1 MVKYKAPLREYE
13 FILREVLDIEKELGS
28 YPEYSEATWD
38 MIEMISEQFAKI
50 NEDYWLPSA
59 KVGDEVGVKFD
70 NGNVIVPDS
79 MKEATKIVIE
89 GGLTQLFGHQEYGGM
104 EFPNVISVLSDE
116 MSCAANM
123 SLGIYLGLTKGAYH
137 CIHKHG
143 SEEIRQRY
151 LPKFLSG
158 EWFGTMCLTE
168 AHCGTD
174 LGLIRTTATPDGDK
188 YSVSGQKIFI
198 SCGEHDMAENI
209 IHLVLAR
216 LPDAPKGVK
225 GISLFLIPKYKVN
238 NDGTLGDHNNV
249 NCVSIEEKMGVH
261 GSATCVMSFED
272 SEGYLIGELNE
283 GLAAMFSMMN
293 TERIAVGLQ
302 GLGQAEIAY
311 QNALAYAKDR
321 IQGRDL
327 KGPKNPDDEADPL
340 IVHPDIRRMLMRSKA
355 LIDSGR
361 MLASWTALSID
372 KSEKDPDP
380 KVRKEHNDLV
390 ELMTP
395 IIKALLTDYGVEITS
410 EMMQVFGGHGY
421 IKEYG
426 MEQFYR
432 DVRIAPIWEGTNGIQ
447 ALDLAGRKMPQHMG
461 RLLRRFFHP
470 ALEFIEDNKD
480 DANMKEFVEPF
491 RKALK
496 GLQKTTLYMAQKGLS
511 NPYEIGAAATDYLRQ
526 FGLVAMGYMWLLMLK
541 VAYAKEDTDS
551 YYEHK
556 IITARFF
563 FERIL
568 PETLSR
574 AIAIG
579 SGSKTMMSLPDEGF
593 DSVHKFTG
601 AAN

>member
-38 MIEMISEQFAKI
+38 MIEMVSEQFAKI

-59 KVGDEVGVKFD
+59 KEGDEVGVKFD

-174 LGLIRTTATPDGDK
+174 LGLIRTTATPDGDR

-238 NDGTLGDHNNV
+238 EDGTLGDHNNV

-261 GSATCVMSFED
+261 GSATCVMSFEG

-340 IVHPDIRRMLMRSKA
+340 IVHPDIRRMLMRSKT

-491 RKALK
+491 GKALK

-541 VAYAKEDTDS
+541 VAYAKKDTDS

-574 AIAIG
+574 AIAIS

-593 DSVHKFTG
+593 DTVHKFTG

>member
-1 MVKYKAPLREYE
+1 MVQYKAPLREYE
-13 FILREVLDIEKELGS
+13 FILREVLQIENELGS

-38 MIEMISEQFAKI
+38 MIEMISEQFGKI

-59 KVGDEVGVKFD
+59 KEGDEVGVTFD
-70 NGNVIVPDS
+70 DGKVIVPES
-79 MKEATKIVIE
+79 MKEAASVVIE
-89 GGLTQLFGHQEYGGM
+89 AGLTQLFGHQEYGGM
-104 EFPNVISVLSDE
+104 EFPNAINVLSDE
-116 MSCAANM
+116 ISCATNM

-143 SEEIRQRY
+143 CKEIRQMY

-174 LGLIRTTATPDGDK
+174 LGLIRTIAKPNDDTYLVT
-188 YSVSGQKIFI
+188 GQKIFI
-198 SCGEHDMAENI
+198 SCGEHDMGENI

-225 GISLFLIPKYKVN
+225 GISLFLVPKYKVN
-238 NDGTLGDHNNV
+238 GDGKLGEHNNV
-249 NCVSIEEKMGVH
+249 DCVSIEEKMGVH
-261 GSATCVMSFED
+261 GSATCVMSFD
-272 SEGYLIGELNE
+272 NSEGYLIGELNE
-283 GLAAMFSMMN
+283 GLEAMFSMMN

-340 IVHPDIRRMLMRSKA
+340 IVHPDIRRMLLRSKA

-361 MLASWTALSID
+361 MLACWTALSID

-380 KVRKEHNDLV
+380 KVRKEHGDLV

-410 EMMQVFGGHGY
+410 EMMQIFGGHGY

-470 ALEFIEDNKD
+470 ALEFIDNNKD
-480 DANMKEFVEPF
+480 NSDLKEFVQPF
-491 RKALK
+491 AKSLK

-526 FGLVAMGYMWLLMLK
+526 FGLVAMGYMWLLMLE
-541 VAYAKEDTDS
+541 VAFKNKNLDN

>member
-38 MIEMISEQFAKI
+38 MIEMVSEQFAKI

-59 KVGDEVGVKFD
+59 KEGDEVGVKFD
-70 NGNVIVPDS
+70 NGNVIVPNS

-174 LGLIRTTATPDGDK
+174 LGLIRTTATPDGDR

-238 NDGTLGDHNNV
+238 EDGTLGDHNNV

-340 IVHPDIRRMLMRSKA
+340 IVHPDIRRMLMRSKT

-491 RKALK
+491 GKALK

-574 AIAIG
+574 AIAIS

-593 DSVHKFTG
+593 DTVHKFTG

>member
-13 FILREVLDIEKELGS
+13 FVLREVLGIEKELGS

-38 MIEMISEQFAKI
+38 MIEMISEQFAKM

-59 KVGDEVGVKFD
+59 KEGDEVGVKFED
-70 NGNVIVPDS
+70 GNVVVPDS
-79 MKEATKIVIE
+79 MKEATKVVIE

-116 MSCAANM
+116 MSCASNM

-143 SEEIRQRY
+143 SQEIRQRY

-174 LGLIRTTATPDGDK
+174 LGLIRTTAKPEGDS
-188 YSVSGQKIFI
+188 YSVNGQKIFI
-198 SCGEHDMAENI
+198 SCGEHDMGDNI

-225 GISLFLIPKYKVN
+225 GISLFLIPKFKVN
-238 NDGTLGDHNNV
+238 DDGSLGDHNNV

-261 GSATCVMSFED
+261 GSATCVMSFEN
-272 SEGYLIGELNE
+272 SEGYLIGELND

-311 QNALAYAKDR
+311 QNALAYSKDR

-327 KGPKNPDDEADPL
+327 KGARNPDDEADPL
-340 IVHPDIRRMLMRSKA
+340 IVHPDVRRMLMRSKS

-361 MLASWTALSID
+361 MLACWTALAID
-372 KSEKDPDP
+372 RSEKDPDP
-380 KVRKEHNDLV
+380 KIRKENNDLV

-410 EMMQVFGGHGY
+410 EMLQIFGGHGY

-447 ALDLAGRKMPQHMG
+447 ALDLAGRKMPQYMG

-470 ALEFIEDNKD
+470 ALAFIEKNKEDDELKEFIG
-480 DANMKEFVEPF
+480 PF
-491 RKALK
+491 SKALK
-496 GLQKTTLYMAQKGLS
+496 GLQKTSMYMAQKGLS

-541 VAYAKEDTDS
+541 VAFSKKDVDS

>member
-28 YPEYSEATWD
+28 YHEYSEATWD
-38 MIEMISEQFAKI
+38 MIEMVSEQFAKI

-59 KVGDEVGVKFD
+59 KEGDEVGVKFD

-238 NDGTLGDHNNV
+238 EDGTLGDHNNV

-470 ALEFIEDNKD
+470 ALEFIDDNKD
-480 DANMKEFVEPF
+480 DDNMKEFVEPF
-491 RKALK
+491 GKALK

-541 VAYAKEDTDS
+541 VAYAKKDTDS

>member
-1 MVKYKAPLREYE
+1 MVQYKAPLREYE
-13 FILREVLDIEKELGS
+13 FILREVLQIEKELGS

-38 MIEMISEQFAKI
+38 MIEMISEQFGKI
-50 NEDYWLPSA
+50 NEDFWLPSA
-59 KVGDEVGVKFD
+59 KEGDVVGVIFD
-70 NGNVIVPDS
+70 EGNVIVPES
-79 MKEATKIVIE
+79 MKKAAKVVIE
-89 GGLTQLFGHQEYGGM
+89 AGLTQLFGHQEYGGM
-104 EFPNVISVLSDE
+104 EFPNVINVLSDE
-116 MSCAANM
+116 MSCASNM

-137 CIHKHG
+137 CIHKNG
-143 SEEIRQRY
+143 SKEIREMY

-174 LGLIRTTATPDGDK
+174 LGLIRTTAKPNDDR

-198 SCGEHDMAENI
+198 SCGDHDMAENI

-216 LPDAPKGVK
+216 LPNAPKGVK
-225 GISLFLIPKYKVN
+225 GISLFLVPKYKVN
-238 NDGTLGDHNNV
+238 EDGTLGEHNKV

-272 SEGYLIGELNE
+272 SEGYLIGDLNE
-283 GLAAMFSMMN
+283 GLTAMFSMMN

-311 QNALAYAKDR
+311 QNALAYSRDR
-321 IQGRDL
+321 IQGRDP
-327 KGPKNPDDEADPL
+327 KGPRNPDEEADPL
-340 IVHPDIRRMLMRSKA
+340 LVHPDIRRMLLRSKA

-361 MLASWTALSID
+361 MLACWTSLSID
-372 KSEKDPDP
+372 RSEKDPDP
-380 KVRKEHNDLV
+380 KVRKENDDIV

-410 EMMQVFGGHGY
+410 EMMQIFGGHGY

-447 ALDLAGRKMPQHMG
+447 ALDLAGRKMPQHRG

-470 ALEFIEDNKD
+470 ALEFIKDNKD
-480 DANMKEFVEPF
+480 DANLKEFLVPF
-491 RKALK
+491 EKSLK

-526 FGLVAMGYMWLLMLK
+526 FGLVAMGYMWLLMLE
-541 VAYAKEDTDS
+541 VAFRKKDLGN

-579 SGSKTMMSLPDEGF
+579 SGSETMMSLPDEGF

>member
-38 MIEMISEQFAKI
+38 MIEMVSEQFAKI

-59 KVGDEVGVKFD
+59 KEGDEVGVKFD

-238 NDGTLGDHNNV
+238 EDGTLGDHNNV

-327 KGPKNPDDEADPL
+327 KGPKNPEDEADPL

-470 ALEFIEDNKD
+470 ALKFIEDNKD

-491 RKALK
+491 GKALK

-541 VAYAKEDTDS
+541 VAYAKKDTDS

>member
-38 MIEMISEQFAKI
+38 MIEMVSEQFAKI

-59 KVGDEVGVKFD
+59 KEGDEVGVKFD

-174 LGLIRTTATPDGDK
+174 LGLIRTTATPDGDR

-238 NDGTLGDHNNV
+238 EDGTLGDHNNV

-340 IVHPDIRRMLMRSKA
+340 IVHPDIRRMLMRSKT

-491 RKALK
+491 GKALK

-541 VAYAKEDTDS
+541 VAYAKKDTDS

-574 AIAIG
+574 AIAIS

>member
-38 MIEMISEQFAKI
+38 MIEMVSEQFAKI

-59 KVGDEVGVKFD
+59 KEGDEVGVKFD

-174 LGLIRTTATPDGDK
+174 LGLIRTTATPDGDR

-238 NDGTLGDHNNV
+238 EDGTLGDHNNV

-372 KSEKDPDP
+372 KSEKDPDA

-470 ALEFIEDNKD
+470 ALEFIDDNKD
-480 DANMKEFVEPF
+480 DDNMKEFVEPF
-491 RKALK
+491 GKALK

-541 VAYAKEDTDS
+541 VAYAKKDTDS

>member
-13 FILREVLDIEKELGS
+13 FVLREVLQIEKELGS
-28 YPEYSEATWD
+28 YPSYSEATWD
-38 MIEMISEQFAKI
+38 MIEMISEQFGKI
-50 NEDYWLPSA
+50 NEDYWLKSS
-59 KVGDEVGVKFD
+59 KDGDEIGVIFD
-70 NGNVIVPDS
+70 EGKVTVPES
-79 MKEATKIVIE
+79 MKEATKVVIE
-89 GGLTQLFGHQEYGGM
+89 SGLTQLFGHQEYGGM
-104 EFPNVISVLSDE
+104 EFPNVINVLSDE
-116 MSCAANM
+116 MSCASNM

-143 SEEIRQRY
+143 SKKIRNMY

-158 EWFGTMCLTE
+158 QWFGTMCLTE

-174 LGLIRTTATPDGDK
+174 LGLIRTSAKPNNNA
-188 YSVSGQKIFI
+188 YLVSGQKIFI

-216 LPDAPKGVK
+216 LPGAPKGVQ
-225 GISLFLIPKYKVN
+225 GISLFLVPKYKVKE
-238 NDGTLGDHNNV
+238 DGTLGGKNGV

-261 GSATCVMSFED
+261 GSATCVMSFEK

-302 GLGQAEIAY
+302 GLGQSEIAY
-311 QNALAYAKDR
+311 QNALSYAKDR

-327 KGPKNPDDEADPL
+327 KEPRNPEEEADPL
-340 IVHPDIRRMLMRSKA
+340 IVHPDVRRMLLRSKS

-361 MLASWTALSID
+361 MLACWTALAID
-372 KSEKDPDP
+372 KSEKDTDA
-380 KVRKEHNDLV
+380 KVRKENGELV

-395 IIKALLTDYGVEITS
+395 IVKALLTDYGVEITS
-410 EMMQVFGGHGY
+410 DMLQIFGGHGY

-447 ALDLAGRKMPQHMG
+447 ALDLAGRKMPQKMG

-470 ALEFIEDNKD
+470 ALEFIEKNKED
-480 DANMKEFVEPF
+480 KDLKEFVIPF
-491 RKALK
+491 SKALK
-496 GLQKTTLYMAQKGLS
+496 GLQKTTLYMAQKGLA

-526 FGLVAMGYMWLLMLK
+526 FGLVAMAYMWLLMLE
-541 VAYAKEDTDS
+541 VAFSKRSENE

-556 IITARFF
+556 ITTARFF
-563 FERIL
+563 YERIL

-593 DSVHKFTG
+593 DSIHQFTG
-601 AAN
+601 VT

>member
-38 MIEMISEQFAKI
+38 MIEMVSEQFAKI

-59 KVGDEVGVKFD
+59 KEGDEVGVKFD

-225 GISLFLIPKYKVN
+225 GISLFLIPKCKVN
-238 NDGTLGDHNNV
+238 EDGTLGDHNNV

-491 RKALK
+491 GKALK

>member
-38 MIEMISEQFAKI
+38 MIEMISEQFGKI

-59 KVGDEVGVKFD
+59 KEGDEVGVIFD
-70 NGNVIVPDS
+70 NGKVIVPDS
-79 MKEATKIVIE
+79 MKEATNVVIE
-89 GGLTQLFGHQEYGGM
+89 AGLTQLFGHQEYGGM
-104 EFPNVISVLSDE
+104 EFPNVINVLSDE
-116 MSCAANM
+116 MSCASNM

-143 SEEIRQRY
+143 SKEIRQMY

-174 LGLIRTTATPDGDK
+174 LGLIRTTSKPNGDS
-188 YSVSGQKIFI
+188 YLVNGQKIFI
-198 SCGEHDMAENI
+198 SCGEHDMGDNI

-225 GISLFLIPKYKVN
+225 GISLFLVPKYKVN
-238 NDGTLGDHNNV
+238 DDGTLGEHNNV

-261 GSATCVMSFED
+261 GSATCVMSFEN
-272 SEGYLIGELNE
+272 SEGYLIGEPNE

-311 QNALAYAKDR
+311 QNALAYARDR

-327 KGPKNPDDEADPL
+327 KGPKNPEEEADPL
-340 IVHPDIRRMLMRSKA
+340 IVHPDIRRMLLRSKA

-361 MLASWTALSID
+361 MLACWTALAID
-372 KSEKDPDP
+372 RSEKDSDP
-380 KVRKEHNDLV
+380 TVRKENEDLV

-410 EMMQVFGGHGY
+410 EMMQIFGGHGY

-470 ALEFIEDNKD
+470 ALEFIDKNKNNSD
-480 DANMKEFVEPF
+480 LKEFIEPF
-491 RKALK
+491 AKSLK

-526 FGLVAMGYMWLLMLK
+526 FGLVAMGYMWLLMLE
-541 VAYAKEDTDS
+541 VAFKKQDLDV
-551 YYEHK
+551 YYNHK

-593 DSVHKFTG
+593 DSIHQFTG

>member
-13 FILREVLDIEKELGS
+13 FILREVLGIEKELGS

-59 KVGDEVGVKFD
+59 KEGDEVGVKFE
-70 NGNVIVPDS
+70 NGNVFVPNS
-79 MKEATKIVIE
+79 MKKATKVVIE

-123 SLGIYLGLTKGAYH
+123 SLGIYMGLTKGAYH

-174 LGLIRTTATPDGDK
+174 LGLIRTTAKSDGDN
-188 YSVSGQKIFI
+188 YSISGQKIFI
-198 SCGEHDMAENI
+198 SCGEHDMGDNI

-225 GISLFLIPKYKVN
+225 GISLFLIPKLKVN
-238 NDGTLGDHNNV
+238 DDGSLGGHNNV

-272 SEGYLIGELNE
+272 SEGYLIGELND

-311 QNALAYAKDR
+311 QNALAYSKDR

-327 KGPKNPDDEADPL
+327 KGARNPDDEADPL
-340 IVHPDIRRMLMRSKA
+340 IVHPDVRRMLMRSKS

-361 MLASWTALSID
+361 MLACWTALAID
-372 KSEKDPDP
+372 RYEKDPDP
-380 KVRKEHNDLV
+380 KVRKENNDLV

-410 EMMQVFGGHGY
+410 EMLQIFGGHGY

-470 ALEFIEDNKD
+470 ALDFIENNKD
-480 DANMKEFVEPF
+480 DEELKEFIDPF
-491 RKALK
+491 TKALK
-496 GLQKTTLYMAQKGLS
+496 GLQKTSMYMAQKGLS

-526 FGLVAMGYMWLLMLK
+526 FGLVAMGYMWLLMLE
-541 VAYAKEDTDS
+541 VAFAKKDVDS

-574 AIAIG
+574 AIAIS

-593 DSVHKFTG
+593 DSFHKFTG

>member
-1 MVKYKAPLREYE
+1 M
-13 FILREVLDIEKELGS
+13 
-28 YPEYSEATWD
+28 
-38 MIEMISEQFAKI
+38 
-50 NEDYWLPSA
+50 
-59 KVGDEVGVKFD
+59 GD
-70 NGNVIVPDS
+70 
-79 MKEATKIVIE
+79 
-89 GGLTQLFGHQEYGGM
+89 
-104 EFPNVISVLSDE
+104 
-116 MSCAANM
+116 
-123 SLGIYLGLTKGAYH
+123 
-137 CIHKHG
+137 
-143 SEEIRQRY
+143 
-151 LPKFLSG
+151 
-158 EWFGTMCLTE
+158 
-168 AHCGTD
+168 
-174 LGLIRTTATPDGDK
+174 
-188 YSVSGQKIFI
+188 
-198 SCGEHDMAENI
+198 NI

-225 GISLFLIPKYKVN
+225 GISLFLVPKFKVKD
-238 NDGTLGDHNNV
+238 DGTVGVHNNV
-249 NCVSIEEKMGVH
+249 NCVSIEDKMGVH
-261 GSATCVMSFED
+261 GSATCVMSFEN

-311 QNALAYAKDR
+311 QNALSYAKDR

-327 KGPKNPDDEADPL
+327 KGPKNPEDEADPL
-340 IVHPDIRRMLMRSKA
+340 IVHPDIRRMLLRSKA

-361 MLASWTALSID
+361 MLACWTALAID
-372 KSEKDPDP
+372 RSEKDPDP
-380 KVRKEHNDLV
+380 EIRKKNGDLV

-410 EMMQVFGGHGY
+410 EMMQIFGGHGY

-447 ALDLAGRKMPQHMG
+447 ALDLAGRKMPQNMG

-470 ALEFIEDNKD
+470 ALEFIEKNKD
-480 DANMKEFVEPF
+480 NSNLKEFIKPF
-491 RKALK
+491 AKSIK

-526 FGLVAMGYMWLLMLK
+526 FGLVAMGYMWLLMLE
-541 VAYAKEDTDS
+541 VAFKKQNVDN
-551 YYEHK
+551 YYNHK

>member
-1 MVKYKAPLREYE
+1 MVTYKAPLREYE
-13 FILREVLDIEKELGS
+13 FILREVLQIENELGS

-38 MIEMISEQFAKI
+38 MIEMISEQFGKI

-59 KVGDEVGVKFD
+59 KEGDAVGVIFE
-70 NGNVIVPDS
+70 NGKVIVPES
-79 MKEATKIVIE
+79 MKEATNVVIE
-89 GGLTQLFGHQEYGGM
+89 AGLTQLFGHQEYGGM
-104 EFPNVISVLSDE
+104 EFPNVINVLSDE
-116 MSCAANM
+116 MSCASNM

-143 SEEIRQRY
+143 TKEIRQMY

-174 LGLIRTTATPDGDK
+174 LGLIRTTSKPNGDS
-188 YSVSGQKIFI
+188 YLVNGQKIFI
-198 SCGEHDMAENI
+198 SCGEHDMGDNI

-225 GISLFLIPKYKVN
+225 GISLFLVPKYKVN
-238 NDGTLGDHNNV
+238 VDGTIGESNNV

-261 GSATCVMSFED
+261 GSATCVMSFEN
-272 SEGYLIGELNE
+272 SEGYLIGEPNE

-311 QNALAYAKDR
+311 QNALAYAKER

-327 KGPKNPDDEADPL
+327 KGPKNPEDEADPL
-340 IVHPDIRRMLMRSKA
+340 IVHPDVRRMLLRSKA

-361 MLASWTALSID
+361 MLACWTALSID

-380 KVRKEHNDLV
+380 QVRKENGDLV

-410 EMMQVFGGHGY
+410 EMMQIFGGHGY

-447 ALDLAGRKMPQHMG
+447 ALDLAGRKMPQYMG

-470 ALEFIEDNKD
+470 ALEFIDKNRND
-480 DANMKEFVEPF
+480 SDLKEFIEPF
-491 RKALK
+491 EKSLK

-526 FGLVAMGYMWLLMLK
+526 FGLVSMGYMWLLMLE
-541 VAYAKEDTDS
+541 VAFDKQNLDK

-593 DSVHKFTG
+593 DSAYKFTG

>member
-1 MVKYKAPLREYE
+1 MVEYKAPLREYE
-13 FILREVLDIEKELGS
+13 FVLREVLQIENELGS
-28 YPEYSEATWD
+28 YPAYSEATWD
-38 MIEMISEQFAKI
+38 MIEMISEQFGKI
-50 NEDYWLPSA
+50 SEDYWLKSS
-59 KVGDEVGVKFD
+59 KDGDVIGVIFD
-70 NGNVIVPDS
+70 DGKVIVPES
-79 MKEATKIVIE
+79 MKEATRVIIE

-116 MSCAANM
+116 MSCATNM

-143 SEEIRQRY
+143 SKKLRHLY

-174 LGLIRTTATPDGDK
+174 LGLIRTSAKPNNSA
-188 YSVSGQKIFI
+188 YLVSGQKIFI
-198 SCGEHDMAENI
+198 SCGEHDMADNI

-216 LPDAPKGVK
+216 LPGAPKGVK
-225 GISLFLIPKYKVN
+225 GISLFLVPKYKVKE
-238 NDGTLGDHNNV
+238 DGTLGGENGV
-249 NCVSIEEKMGVH
+249 NCVSIEEKMGIH
-261 GSATCVMSFED
+261 GSATCVMSFEE

-302 GLGQAEIAY
+302 GLGQSEIAY
-311 QNALAYAKDR
+311 QNALSYAKDR

-327 KGPKNPDDEADPL
+327 KEPRNPEEEADPL
-340 IVHPDIRRMLMRSKA
+340 IVHPDIRRMLLRAKS

-361 MLASWTALSID
+361 MLACWTALAID
-372 KSEKDPDP
+372 KSEKDPDA
-380 KVRKEHNDLV
+380 KVRKENGDLV

-395 IIKALLTDYGVEITS
+395 IVKALLTDYGVEITS
-410 EMMQVFGGHGY
+410 DMLQIFGGHGY

-470 ALEFIEDNKD
+470 ALEFIEKNKED
-480 DANMKEFVEPF
+480 EDLKEFLIPF
-491 RKALK
+491 SKALK
-496 GLQKTTLYMAQKGLS
+496 GLQKTTLYMAQRGLV

-526 FGLVAMGYMWLLMLK
+526 FGLVAMAYMWLLMLE
-541 VAYAKEDTDS
+541 VAFLKRSDNV

-556 IITARFF
+556 ITTARFF
-563 FERIL
+563 YERIL

-579 SGSKTMMSLPDEGF
+579 SGSKTMMSLPDDGF
-593 DSVHKFTG
+593 DSIHQFTG
-601 AAN
+601 VA

>member
-1 MVKYKAPLREYE
+1 MVEYKAPLREYE
-13 FILREVLDIEKELGS
+13 FILREVLQIENELGS
-28 YPEYSEATWD
+28 YPAYSEATWD
-38 MIEMISEQFAKI
+38 MIEMISEQFGKI
-50 NEDYWLPSA
+50 SEDYWLKSS
-59 KVGDEVGVKFD
+59 KDGDEIGVIFD
-70 NGNVIVPDS
+70 DGKVIVPES
-79 MKEATKIVIE
+79 MKEATRVVIE

-104 EFPNVISVLSDE
+104 EFPNVINVLSDE
-116 MSCAANM
+116 MSCATNM

-143 SEEIRQRY
+143 IKKIRNRY

-174 LGLIRTTATPDGDK
+174 LGLIRTSAKPNNSA
-188 YSVSGQKIFI
+188 YLVSGQKIFI
-198 SCGEHDMAENI
+198 SCGEHDMADNI

-216 LPDAPKGVK
+216 LTGAPKGVK
-225 GISLFLIPKYKVN
+225 GISLFLVPKYKVN
-238 NDGTLGDHNNV
+238 EDGTLGGENGV
-249 NCVSIEEKMGVH
+249 NCVSIEEKMGIH
-261 GSATCVMSFED
+261 GSATCVMSFEK

-302 GLGQAEIAY
+302 GLGQSEIAY
-311 QNALAYAKDR
+311 QNALSYAKDR

-327 KGPKNPDDEADPL
+327 KKPRNPEEEADPL
-340 IVHPDIRRMLMRSKA
+340 IVHPDIRRMLLRAKS

-361 MLASWTALSID
+361 MLACWTALAID
-372 KSEKDPDP
+372 KSEKDTDA
-380 KVRKEHNDLV
+380 KVRKENGDLV

-395 IIKALLTDYGVEITS
+395 IVKALLTDYGVEITS
-410 EMMQVFGGHGY
+410 DMLQIFGGHGY

-447 ALDLAGRKMPQHMG
+447 ALDLAGRKMPQNMG

-470 ALEFIEDNKD
+470 ALEFIEKNKED
-480 DANMKEFVEPF
+480 EDLKEFVIPF
-491 RKALK
+491 SKALK
-496 GLQKTTLYMAQKGLS
+496 GLQKTTLYMAQNGLA

-526 FGLVAMGYMWLLMLK
+526 FGLVAMAYMWLLMLE
-541 VAYAKEDTDS
+541 VAFSKRSDND

-556 IITARFF
+556 ITTARFF

-579 SGSKTMMSLPDEGF
+579 SGSKTMMSLPDDGF
-593 DSVHKFTG
+593 DSIHQFTG
-601 AAN
+601 VA